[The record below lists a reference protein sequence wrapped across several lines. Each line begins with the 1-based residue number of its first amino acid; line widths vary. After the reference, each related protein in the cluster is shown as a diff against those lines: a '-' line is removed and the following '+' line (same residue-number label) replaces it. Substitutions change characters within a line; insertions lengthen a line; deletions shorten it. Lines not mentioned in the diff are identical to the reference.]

1 MTKKHVTII
10 ILACI
15 LFILTGCNNNT
26 TEQTISM
33 DDLKIG
39 DYIEFGKYDEQ
50 PILWRVIH
58 IDEDGNPLIFSDR
71 IISLKSFDSMG
82 DYHKNIK
89 RKEGGSSYWKD
100 SNIRQWLNSSEN
112 AGEIKWIQNSPNKE
126 NICTFTDGEKN
137 FAYDKEKGFLADG
150 NFSEVDRSIIKP
162 VIHKALLCES
172 DIDKKIGG
180 NTHYSANYEIAS
192 AVGNYDDAY
201 YENVE
206 DKVFLLDIKEIRT
219 YVIENKED
227 FNDDFYIGK
236 PTKELVK
243 KSIEYNVRPYI
254 GGKSFD
260 DDKPYFYC
268 LRTPT
273 PHNGESN
280 VLSIRTN
287 GKECIIGEAGV
298 NSSIFG
304 GIRPALFLDKSNTSI
319 STGKGTESKPFIV
332 TKA

>member
-1 MTKKHVTII
+1 MQKSHAVSI
-10 ILACI
+10 ILACL
-15 LFILTGCNNNT
+15 LFILTGCNSNT
-26 TEQTISM
+26 NEQTMAM

-58 IDEDGNPLIFSDR
+58 IDEDGNPLLFSDR
-71 IISLKSFDSMG
+71 ILSLKAFDSMG
-82 DYHKNIK
+82 KYHKNTE

-112 AGEIKWIQNSPNKE
+112 AGEIKWIQNPPNE
-126 NICTFTDGEKN
+126 DNIFTVMDGEKN

-150 NFSEVDRSIIKP
+150 NFTEAERGLIHP
-162 VIHKALLCES
+162 VLHKTLLCEL
-172 DIDKKIGG
+172 DMDKKTGG
-180 NTHYSANYEIAS
+180 TTKHIANGDISS

-206 DKVFLLDIKEIRT
+206 DKVFLLDIKEVRT

-254 GGKSFD
+254 GSSIFD
-260 DDKPYFYC
+260 YNKPFAYC
-268 LRTPT
+268 LRIPS
-273 PHNGESN
+273 PYNGEIN
-280 VLSIRTN
+280 VQTIDVNDDDCFVSQAL
-287 GKECIIGEAGV
+287 V
-298 NSSIFG
+298 NSPIFC
-304 GIRPALFLDKSNTSI
+304 GIRPALFIDNSNTTII
-319 STGKGTESKPFIV
+319 SGKGTESKPFIV
-332 TKA
+332 SQS

>member
-1 MTKKHVTII
+1 MQKKHAISI

-15 LFILTGCNNNT
+15 LFILTGCSNNE
-26 TEQTISM
+26 TEQTVTI
-33 DDLKIG
+33 DALKIG

-58 IDEDGNPLIFSDR
+58 IDENGNPLIFSDR
-71 IISLKSFDSMG
+71 ILSLKAFDSMG
-82 DYHKNIK
+82 DYHKNAE

-112 AGEIKWIQNSPNKE
+112 AGEIKWIQNPPNKD
-126 NICTFTDGEKN
+126 NIFTVMDGEKN

-150 NFSEVDRSIIKP
+150 NFTEAERGIIHP
-162 VIHKALLCES
+162 VLHKTLLCEL
-172 DIDKKIGG
+172 DMDKKTGG
-180 NTHYSANYEIAS
+180 TTKHIANVDISS

-206 DKVFLLDIKEIRT
+206 DKVFLLDIKEVRT

-254 GGKSFD
+254 GGTFFD
-260 DDKPYFYC
+260 DDKPYSYC
-268 LRTPT
+268 
-273 PHNGESN
+273 
-280 VLSIRTN
+280 
-287 GKECIIGEAGV
+287 
-298 NSSIFG
+298 
-304 GIRPALFLDKSNTSI
+304 
-319 STGKGTESKPFIV
+319 
-332 TKA
+332 